1 MKIDEINREEP
12 TDEVDGRAHEYR
24 FSRIIE
30 IQREITREREKRA
43 VLCGKYHRCVR
54 IIGAIDDVLPV
65 AASGLTMAGVGV
77 LATILAVPIATAVV
91 GAAAGGGVFCLIG
104 GQVKKKLA
112 LKLEKHEKIKTLA
125 EAKLNSISDYVSKAL
140 EDDYISE
147 QEFSL
152 VLSELEKFNNM
163 KEEVRSKTKDSID
176 DETKKSFIARK
187 REEMIASFQ
196 NVKRKT

>member
-1 MKIDEINREEP
+1 MK
-12 TDEVDGRAHEYR
+12 V
-24 FSRIIE
+24 
-30 IQREITREREKRA
+30 
-43 VLCGKYHRCVR
+43 
-54 IIGAIDDVLPV
+54 
-65 AASGLTMAGVGV
+65 
-77 LATILAVPIATAVV
+77 
-91 GAAAGGGVFCLIG
+91 
-104 GQVKKKLA
+104 
-112 LKLEKHEKIKTLA
+112 
-125 EAKLNSISDYVSKAL
+125 VSKAL

>member
-1 MKIDEINREEP
+1 
-12 TDEVDGRAHEYR
+12 
-24 FSRIIE
+24 
-30 IQREITREREKRA
+30 
-43 VLCGKYHRCVR
+43 
-54 IIGAIDDVLPV
+54 
-65 AASGLTMAGVGV
+65 MAGVGD
-77 LATILAVPIATAVV
+77 LATIIAVPMATAMV
-91 GAAAGGGVFCLIG
+91 GAAAGIGVLCLIG
-104 GQVKKKLA
+104 GQVNKKLA
-112 LKLEKHEKIKTLA
+112 LKLEKREMIKTLA
-125 EAKLNSISDYVSKAL
+125 EAKLNSIGDYVSKAL